1 MTMKKCPY
9 CLAELHDA
17 AIICSYCNG
26 DLMVTVPMR
35 VVVKQNTLE
44 QAKKRSRLIAL
55 IIVGISVTVLITS
68 IVVVLM
74 LLWNSY

>member
-17 AIICSYCNG
+17 AIVCSYCNR
-26 DLMVTVPMR
+26 DLMKTVPMR

-44 QAKKRSRLIAL
+44 EARKRNRFIASVKAAQASC
-55 IIVGISVTVLITS
+55 
-68 IVVVLM
+68 
-74 LLWNSY
+74 YD